1 MISRRYSM
9 TSDHEAFPFFTFKS
23 FFITFSLSTKSFLN
37 HMVVNFIMKQL
48 QRLDIKLLVVRT

>member
-1 MISRRYSM
+1 M

-37 HMVVNFIMKQL
+37 HIVVNFIVKQL